1 MKAAERRQQMLVLL
15 SSRREDTIANL
26 AFEFG
31 VSERTIMRDIEEL
44 TLSAPLYTVQ
54 GNGGGIR
61 VADGW
66 YISRTYLTDKQEDF
80 LRNLS
85 VGLQP
90 DQLKIMESILSTFA
104 KPQVKERNN

>member
-1 MKAAERRQQMLVLL
+1 MKANERRQQMLAAL

-44 TLSAPLYTVQ
+44 SLSAPLYTVQ

-66 YISRTYLTDKQEDF
+66 YLSRTYLCDEDEEM
-80 LRNLS
+80 LRRLLP
-85 VGLQP
+85 GLQP
-90 DQLKIMESILSTFA
+90 EDQKRMQHILSVFA
-104 KPQVKERNN
+104 KPKVKERNS

>member
-1 MKAAERRQQMLVLL
+1 MKANERRQQLLAVL

-31 VSERTIMRDIEEL
+31 VSERTIMRDIDEL

-54 GNGGGIR
+54 GNGGGVR

-66 YISRTYLTDKQEDF
+66 YLSKTYLCDEDEEM
-80 LRNLS
+80 LRRLLP
-85 VGLQP
+85 GLQP
-90 DQLKIMESILSTFA
+90 DDQKRVNRILSVFG
-104 KPQVKERNN
+104 KPRVKEKK